1 MPWASWPADAA
12 PSSEATCSLPV
23 LARTQGRNMCCV
35 VAPVPLVNRQRAF
48 EVLAAIHG
56 MNETLLE
63 VLFRHRFQQCRP
75 TIVQGLDEC
84 QRTFNGC
91 LAVCESCP
99 GGLVIG
105 LDGGPIFGKR
115 ELEADKGVGVAIGQM
130 MHRLPHGPAAL
141 AVGCVELRIAQPAHR
156 RPQLPRE

>member
-1 MPWASWPADAA
+1 MLLASRPADAA
-12 PSSEATCSLPV
+12 ASSESTCSLPAITRAQAGYV
-23 LARTQGRNMCCV
+23 RGV
-35 VAPVPLVNRQRAF
+35 VASVPLVNRQRAF

-115 ELEADKGVGVAIGQM
+115 ELEADKGVGVDIGQM
-130 MHRLPHGPAAL
+130 
-141 AVGCVELRIAQPAHR
+141 
-156 RPQLPRE
+156 